1 MKTLV
6 QCDFDGTITE
16 EEVSSVLLDIFA
28 RGDWRQLLRQYREH
42 RISVLELN
50 TRSFAMVTADEAAL
64 LEALKDRFRVRAGFH
79 GLVDCC
85 LRKGFRLA
93 IVSNGLDFYIR
104 AVLKELGLEELEV
117 HAARAG
123 FHPHG
128 MEVRYVGPDGRIVE
142 DGFKEAYT
150 RSFLEQ
156 GYGIVYL
163 GNGESDVAPA
173 KHAQLVFATDELLEY
188 CRDNGVDCRPL
199 VDFTAVVGELET
211 L

>member
-16 EEVSSVLLDIFA
+16 EEVSSALLDNYA
-28 RGDWRQLLRQYREH
+28 RGDWRQLLQQYRE
-42 RISVLELN
+42 RKMSVLELN
-50 TRSFAMVTADEAAL
+50 ARSFAMVGADEATLVGAL
-64 LEALKDRFRVRAGFH
+64 NGRFNVRAGLH
-79 GLVDCC
+79 DLVDCC
-85 LRKGFRLA
+85 LRKNFRLA
-93 IVSNGLDFYIR
+93 IVSNGLGFYIR
-104 AVLKELGLEELEV
+104 AILKGLGLDNVEV
-117 HAARAG
+117 HAARAS
-123 FHPHG
+123 FHSRG
-128 MEVRYVGPDGRIVE
+128 MEVRYPGPDGRTLE

-156 GYGIVYL
+156 GYRIIYL

-173 KHAQLVFATDELLEY
+173 KYAWLVFATGELLEY
-188 CRDNGVDCRPL
+188 CRDNGLDCRPL